1 MKLSN
6 IAIGLFLVLF
16 EIVSGGWVDP
26 DTKNIFKTTRAFT
39 ETDDRE
45 YKLVRRN
52 RFSDAVFLV
61 LAFTNIHLG
70 VLR

>member
-6 IAIGLFLVLF
+6 VAIGLFLVHF

-26 DTKNIFKTTRAFT
+26 DTKNIFKTTQAFT

-52 RFSDAVFLV
+52 GFSDAVFLV
-61 LAFTNIHLG
+61 LAFTNNHLG
-70 VLR
+70 FLR